1 MHFKDIEINNF
12 RGFDYLKIEDF
23 GQINLFVGKNN
34 SGKTSVLEAFAFLS
48 TPHNIQIA
56 SSINEWVRD
65 FSVKKISDYFNFFHN
80 QSIENEPTINA
91 SLVNKTIS
99 QSRVLKLSISDILTF
114 DLGGF
119 PTNSTFS
126 AKYKIN
132 KESFE
137 LKTIFENG
145 AIPKYES
152 NLKKETI
159 INTQIIAGKQP
170 FQNLFFFVGRL
181 REIKNTSQLVTVLK
195 KIEPR
200 LLDIEVVDGKVLLN
214 LDGIDKLLPINFNGD
229 GIQKIATIIA
239 AIFWIKD
246 GILFIDE
253 IENGLHYT
261 AHKTL
266 WKGIIDA
273 CKVANVQ
280 IFATTHSLESL
291 KYLNE
296 VLQEKEYIDFQE
308 KVRCYDLVKTKLKGF
323 QAYKY
328 NFEGFSHALEME
340 TEIR

>member
-12 RGFDYLKIEDF
+12 RGFDHLKIENF

-65 FSVKKISDYFNFFHN
+65 FSVKKISDYLNFFHN
-80 QSIENEPTINA
+80 QNIENEPTINA
-91 SLVNKTIS
+91 SLVNKIIS
-99 QSRVLKLSISDILTF
+99 QKRVLKLSISGVLSF

-119 PTNSTFS
+119 PTNSTFN
-126 AKYKIN
+126 AKYKID

-145 AIPKYES
+145 AVPKYES

-159 INTQIIAGKQP
+159 INNQLIAGKQP
-170 FQNLFFFVGRL
+170 FQNLHFFVGRL
-181 REIKNTSQLVTVLK
+181 REIKNTNQLVTVLK

-200 LLDIEVVDGKVLLN
+200 LLDIEVVDDKVLLN

-239 AIFWIKD
+239 SIFWIKD
-246 GILFIDE
+246 GVLFIDE

-273 CKVANVQ
+273 CKVSNVQ

-291 KYLNE
+291 KCLNE
-296 VLQEKEYIDFQE
+296 VLQENEYINFQE

-328 NFEGFSHALEME
+328 NYEGFSHALEME